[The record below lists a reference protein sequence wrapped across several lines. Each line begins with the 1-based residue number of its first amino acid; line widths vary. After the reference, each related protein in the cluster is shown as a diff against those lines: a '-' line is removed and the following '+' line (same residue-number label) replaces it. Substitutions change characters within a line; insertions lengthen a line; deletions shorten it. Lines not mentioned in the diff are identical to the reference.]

1 MKSNQT
7 KKALAEAL
15 KQLLTRK
22 PINKITI
29 NDITEQCG
37 ISRMTFYYHFK
48 DIYDLVEWTLEEATQ
63 QIIGENRY
71 ADNWQQGFLDLLK
84 EVKENQKLYMNVY
97 RSMDREAIERYLLK
111 KVEPLLMPVVEKE
124 AAGMGISPEGKRV
137 VAIFYTYAFIGVVL
151 DWISKGMPLTPQQVV
166 TLTAAVVQGD
176 FRNSLQNLKNLDISR
191 FNA

>member
-84 EVKENQKLYMNVY
+84 EVKDNQKLYMNVY

-137 VAIFYTYAFIGVVL
+137 VAIFYTYAFIGVLL

>member
-48 DIYDLVEWTLEEATQ
+48 DIYDLAEWTLEEATQ

-84 EVKENQKLYMNVY
+84 EVKDNQKLYMNIY

>member
-48 DIYDLVEWTLEEATQ
+48 DIYDLAEWTLEEATQ

-84 EVKENQKLYMNVY
+84 EVKDNQKLYMNVY

>member
-37 ISRMTFYYHFK
+37 ISRITFYYHFK
-48 DIYDLVEWTLEEATQ
+48 DIYDLAEWTLEEAIQ

-84 EVKENQKLYMNVY
+84 EVKDNQKLYMNVY

>member
-37 ISRMTFYYHFK
+37 ISRITFYYHFK
-48 DIYDLVEWTLEEATQ
+48 DIYDLAEWTLEEATQ

-84 EVKENQKLYMNVY
+84 EVKDNQKLYMNVY

>member
-84 EVKENQKLYMNVY
+84 EVKDNQKLYMNVY

-124 AAGMGISPEGKRV
+124 AAGMGISPKGKRV

>member
-7 KKALAEAL
+7 KKVLAEAL

-48 DIYDLVEWTLEEATQ
+48 DIYDLAEWTLEEATQ

-191 FNA
+191 YNA

>member
-48 DIYDLVEWTLEEATQ
+48 DIYDLAEWTLEEATQ

-176 FRNSLQNLKNLDISR
+176 FRNSLHNLKNLDISR
-191 FNA
+191 YNA

>member
-29 NDITEQCG
+29 NDITDQCG
-37 ISRMTFYYHFK
+37 ISHMTFYYHFK
-48 DIYDLVEWTLEEATQ
+48 DIYDLAEWTLEEATQ

-84 EVKENQKLYMNVY
+84 EVKDNQKLYMNVY

>member
-48 DIYDLVEWTLEEATQ
+48 DIYDLAEWTLEEATQ

-84 EVKENQKLYMNVY
+84 EVKDNQKLYMNVY

-124 AAGMGISPEGKRV
+124 AAEMGISPEGKRV

>member
-48 DIYDLVEWTLEEATQ
+48 DIYDLAEWTLEEATQ

-176 FRNSLQNLKNLDISR
+176 FRNSLQNLKNLDILR

>member
-48 DIYDLVEWTLEEATQ
+48 DIYDLAEWTLEEATQ

-84 EVKENQKLYMNVY
+84 EVKDNQNLYMNVY
-97 RSMDREAIERYLLK
+97 RSMDREASERYLLK

>member
-48 DIYDLVEWTLEEATQ
+48 DIYDLAEWTLEEAIQ

-84 EVKENQKLYMNVY
+84 EVKDNQKLYMNVY

>member
-84 EVKENQKLYMNVY
+84 EVKDNQNLYMNVY
-97 RSMDREAIERYLLK
+97 RSMDREASERYLLK

>member
-48 DIYDLVEWTLEEATQ
+48 DIYDLAEWTLEEATQ

>member
-84 EVKENQKLYMNVY
+84 EVKDNQKLYMNVY

>member
-48 DIYDLVEWTLEEATQ
+48 DIYDLAEWTLEEATQ

-84 EVKENQKLYMNVY
+84 EVKDNQKLYMNVY

-124 AAGMGISPEGKRV
+124 AAGMGISPKGKRV

>member
-48 DIYDLVEWTLEEATQ
+48 DIYDLAEWTLEEATQ
-63 QIIGENRY
+63 QSIGENRY

-84 EVKENQKLYMNVY
+84 EVKDNQKLYMNVY

-176 FRNSLQNLKNLDISR
+176 FRNSLQNLKNLDILR

>member
-84 EVKENQKLYMNVY
+84 EVKDNQKLYMNVY

-137 VAIFYTYAFIGVVL
+137 VAIFYTYAFIGVFL

>member
-48 DIYDLVEWTLEEATQ
+48 DIYDLVEWTQEEATQ

-84 EVKENQKLYMNVY
+84 EVKDNQKLYMNVY